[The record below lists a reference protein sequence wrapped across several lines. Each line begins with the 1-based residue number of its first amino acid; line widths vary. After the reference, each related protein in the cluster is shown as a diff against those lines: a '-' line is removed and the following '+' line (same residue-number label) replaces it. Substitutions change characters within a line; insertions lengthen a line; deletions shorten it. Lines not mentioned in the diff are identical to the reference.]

1 MEDCASHV
9 PAFLIFNFALAVM
22 LPASITALIATLSK
36 LPGVGPRSAERIA
49 LHLVQTDPA
58 VVKLLAETMRQ
69 AREHIRFCET
79 CGALTEKSPCSTCT
93 DTRRDAAMVC
103 VVERAVDIL
112 SVEKSGTY
120 RGKFHV
126 LGGKI
131 SPLDGVGPEDLRIA
145 DLEERLTLEPIKE
158 IIIALGTDVEG
169 DATSNYLAKRLTRSG
184 LKISRIAY
192 GLPAG
197 SGLEYADELTLNR
210 ALEGRREM
218 F

>member
-1 MEDCASHV
+1 MNPIPEPV
-9 PAFLIFNFALAVM
+9 V
-22 LPASITALIATLSK
+22 TLIAALNK
-36 LPGVGPRSAERIA
+36 LPGIGPRSAERIA
-49 LHLVQTDPA
+49 LHIVQADSA
-58 VVKLLAETMRQ
+58 VVKQLADTMLQ
-69 AREHIRFCET
+69 AREKIRFCAI
-79 CGALTEKSPCSTCT
+79 CGALTEKSPCSIC
-93 DTRRDAAMVC
+93 DDARREASLVC

-120 RGKFHV
+120 RGTFHV

-131 SPLDGVGPEDLRIA
+131 SPLDGVEPDDLSIGA
-145 DLEERLTLEPIKE
+145 LEKRLAQEPIKE

-169 DATSNYLAKRLTRSG
+169 DATSFYLAKRLARPG

-197 SGLEYADELTLNR
+197 SGLEFADELTLSR

-218 F
+218 TND

>member
-1 MEDCASHV
+1 
-9 PAFLIFNFALAVM
+9 M
-22 LPASITALIATLSK
+22 LPASITALIAALSK

-49 LHLVQTDPA
+49 LHLVQTDSA
-58 VVKLLAETMRQ
+58 VVKLLAETILH

-79 CGALTEKSPCSTCT
+79 CGALTEQSPCSTCT
-93 DTRRDAAMVC
+93 DTRRDAALVC

-112 SVEKSGTY
+112 SVEKSGAF

-145 DLEERLTLEPIKE
+145 DLEKRLLNEPIKE

-169 DATSNYLAKRLTRSG
+169 DATSNYLAKRLARAG

-218 F
+218 TNS

>member
-1 MEDCASHV
+1 
-9 PAFLIFNFALAVM
+9 M
-22 LPASITALIATLSK
+22 LPDSITALISALSK

-49 LHLVQTDPA
+49 LHLVQADST
-58 VVKLLAETMRQ
+58 VVKQLADTMLQ
-69 AREHIRFCET
+69 AREKIRFCAT
-79 CGALTEKSPCSTCT
+79 CGALTEKSPCSIC
-93 DTRRDAAMVC
+93 DDARREASLVC

-120 RGKFHV
+120 RGRFHV

-131 SPLDGVGPEDLRIA
+131 SPLDGVEPDDLSIGA
-145 DLEERLTLEPIKE
+145 LEKRLAQEPIKE

-169 DATSNYLAKRLTRSG
+169 DATSFYLAKRLARPG

-197 SGLEYADELTLNR
+197 SGLEFADELTLSR

-218 F
+218 TGK

>member
-1 MEDCASHV
+1 
-9 PAFLIFNFALAVM
+9 M
-22 LPASITALIATLSK
+22 LPDSITTLISALNQ
-36 LPGVGPRSAERIA
+36 LPGIGPRSAERMA

-58 VVKLLAETMRQ
+58 AVKQLADAILQ
-69 AREHIRFCET
+69 AREKIRFCTT
-79 CGALTEKSPCSTCT
+79 CGALTEKSPCPICA
-93 DTRRDAAMVC
+93 DARRDASLVC

-112 SVEKSGTY
+112 SIEKSGTF

-131 SPLDGVGPEDLRIA
+131 SPLDGVEPDDLGIGA
-145 DLEERLTLEPIKE
+145 LEKRLTQEPIKE
-158 IIIALGTDVEG
+158 VIIALSTDVEG
-169 DATSNYLAKRLTRSG
+169 DATSHYLAKRLARAG

-197 SGLEYADELTLNR
+197 SGLEFADELTLSR

-218 F
+218 S

>member
-1 MEDCASHV
+1 MS
-9 PAFLIFNFALAVM
+9 AL
-22 LPASITALIATLSK
+22 PDSIATLIAALGK

-49 LHLVQTDPA
+49 LHLVQTESGA
-58 VVKLLAETMRQ
+58 VQQLANAILT
-69 AREHIRFCET
+69 ARERIQFCTT
-79 CGALTEKSPCSTCT
+79 CGALTEKSPCSIC
-93 DTRRDAAMVC
+93 DDSRRDGSLIC

-112 SVEKSGTY
+112 SIEKSGTY

-131 SPLDGVGPEDLRIA
+131 SPLDGVEPEDLRIA
-145 DLEERLTLEPIKE
+145 ELEQRLRVEPIRE
-158 IIIALGTDVEG
+158 IVIALGTDVEG

-184 LKISRIAY
+184 LKITRIAY

-197 SGLEYADELTLNR
+197 SGLEYADELTLSR

-218 F
+218 S

>member
-1 MEDCASHV
+1 MLPDSITQ
-9 PAFLIFNFALAVM
+9 LIAALAR
-22 LPASITALIATLSK
+22 

-58 VVKLLAETMRQ
+58 IVKQLADVIVH
-69 AREHIRFCET
+69 AREKIQFCTT
-79 CGALTEKSPCSTCT
+79 CGALTEKSPCSIC
-93 DTRRDAAMVC
+93 DDSRRDSSLVC

-112 SVEKSGTY
+112 SVEKSGSF

-131 SPLDGVGPEDLRIA
+131 SPLDGVEPDDLKIY
-145 DLEERLTLEPIKE
+145 DLEKRLAGEPIKE

-169 DATSNYLAKRLTRSG
+169 DATSNYLAKRLARAG
-184 LKISRIAY
+184 LKISRIGF

-197 SGLEYADELTLNR
+197 SGLEFADELTLNR

-218 F
+218 L